1 MVANKATNPKL
12 SDLVKNDNKIAD
24 NKSEN
29 VNPPQEVKDTN
40 VSEKNTN
47 TSQNTDVEHGGSV
60 VVPDD
65 NTKHVDNTVGE
76 APEDGLVN
84 PNGVAFGGSRANPIN
99 KTPADLAAET
109 PQQTAKRFG
118 ISEDVPDDVH
128 NNPNVEISRDNRIQ
142 QVASGTHLHPDVA
155 RDTYNSSL
163 SRPSEAGH
171 VTMSRTQAVYAQEA
185 EIDDKGR
192 KGFVEND
199 PDADLVQGEPI
210 YAEESKHDDKGFKN
224 KDDK

>member
-1 MVANKATNPKL
+1 MATTPAKKTASPVAKL
-12 SDLVKNDNKIAD
+12 SDLVDK
-24 NKSEN
+24 
-29 VNPPQEVKDTN
+29 
-40 VSEKNTN
+40 EKNTN
-47 TSQNTDVEHGGSV
+47 TSQNTDVDHGGSV

-65 NTKHVDNTVGE
+65 QTKHIDNTVGE

-118 ISEDVPDDVH
+118 ISDEVPDDVH

-171 VTMSRTQAVYAQEA
+171 VTMTRTQSVYAQEA

-199 PDADLVQGEPI
+199 PDADLVEGESV
-210 YAEESKHDDKGFKN
+210 YADENPNDDKGLKSSEVKKDEEDKQEN
-224 KDDK
+224 KK